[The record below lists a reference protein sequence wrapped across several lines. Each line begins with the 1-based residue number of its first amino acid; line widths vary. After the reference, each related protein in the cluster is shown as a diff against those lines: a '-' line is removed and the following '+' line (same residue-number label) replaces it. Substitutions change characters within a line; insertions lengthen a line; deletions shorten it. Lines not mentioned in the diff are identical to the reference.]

1 MDQRDLGYIIIMSKK
16 PRELV
21 LGSGRFSVCRAY
33 LIK

>member
-21 LGSGRFSVCRAY
+21 LGSGRFSVVV
-33 LIK
+33 LI